1 MSIASRK
8 IVLSAAGAG
17 GVVGGGFLTEFGV
30 LNTTSVFIQVDCK
43 PVEALS
49 VFGASWADHVYV
61 AGRIYPY
68 PGGSGVYSAM
78 WAGMIDSSDG
88 SMSDSFS
95 DYNTQASSSATQMSV
110 QELLIYRD
118 TSTSDNSSV
127 WAGWCANYSHGYLIN
142 YIYSNTWV
150 YSTGLTWKL
159 STDFAYCAG
168 HENPT
173 SSTSKRAFFI
183 GGTRLYSG
191 DYRASFDRIN
201 TSNQI
206 TNQATLTYSFNRNDN
221 AQALTV
227 ISSNNYVVS
236 NIRWDQN
243 SFSGHAIFSSSLGF
257 AGAYSLSLS
266 TTYANSDQ
274 LSWTGLSRSIC
285 GHSYIYTAGTFTG
298 SSINNAKQMGY
309 VGRLSGTT
317 SLSLNWNKCYYDY
330 DQVIQFWSIAEHS
343 DGDLLVSGRYDHPTL
358 GQSGLILKLDS
369 SDGSIIYAKAMR
381 KSGYNTYTRSVTEHS
396 DGRLIVQGYSLNN
409 NDQFVAF
416 ITEDTLGDFGDYNFV
431 DISGDITTATVATLS
446 TLSVTSDVPSMTPT
460 SAGSSGAGADL
471 DTTTYTLA

>member
-30 LNTTSVFIQVDCK
+30 LNTSSVYIQVDCK

-88 SMSDSFS
+88 SMPDSFS
-95 DYNTQASSSATQMSV
+95 DYNTQSSGSATQMSV

-127 WAGWCANYSHGYLIN
+127 WAGWCAGYSQGYLIN
-142 YIYSNTWV
+142 YIYASTWV
-150 YSTGLTWKL
+150 YSTGQTWKL
-159 STDFAYCAG
+159 STDFLYCAK

-173 SSTSKRAFFI
+173 ATNQRAFYV

-191 DYRASFDRIN
+191 DYRATFDRIN
-201 TSNQI
+201 TSNAI
-206 TNQATLTYSFNRNDN
+206 TNSTQLTYSSNRNDN

-227 ISSNNYVVS
+227 IGSNNYVVS

-243 SFSGHAIFSSSLGF
+243 SFSGHAILSPTLGF

-274 LSWTGLSRSIC
+274 LAWSGLSRSIC
-285 GHSYIYTAGTFTG
+285 GNSYFYSAGSFTG
-298 SSINNAKQMGY
+298 ASINNAKQMGY
-309 VGRLSGTT
+309 VGRLSGTI
-317 SLSLNWNKCYYDY
+317 SLTLDWNKCYYTY
-330 DQVIQFWSIAEHS
+330 DVTIQFWSIAEHS
-343 DGDLLVSGRYDHPTL
+343 DGDLLISGRYEHPTI
-358 GQSGLILKLDS
+358 GDSGLIMKLDS

-381 KSGYNTYTRSVTEHS
+381 KSGVTTYTRSVTEHS
-396 DGRLIVQGYSLNN
+396 DGRLIVQGVVTNN

-416 ITEDTLGDFGDYNFV
+416 ISEDTLGDFGDYNFV

-446 TLSVTSDVPSMTPT
+446 TLSVTASTTTIST
-460 SAGSSGAGADL
+460 SAAGSSGVGADL